1 MKKLLVAALSLSI
14 SKFYVNFWR
23 IIMRNILSVIFIV
36 VATQGYADTKKYK
49 DYQCNDMSNVID
61 YLLSTTPN
69 IWSKLEQNPKNEK
82 LALEL
87 SWTVDLAAN
96 YSTIYKAFCSVD

>member
-1 MKKLLVAALSLSI
+1 
-14 SKFYVNFWR
+14 
-23 IIMRNILSVIFIV
+23 MRNILSILFIF
-36 VATQGYADTKKYK
+36 VATQGFADTKKYE

-87 SWTVDLAAN
+87 SWAVDLAAN
-96 YSTIYKAFCSVD
+96 YSTIYKAFCSAD

>member
-1 MKKLLVAALSLSI
+1 
-14 SKFYVNFWR
+14 
-23 IIMRNILSVIFIV
+23 MRNILSIIFIF
-36 VATQGYADTKKYK
+36 VATQGFADTKKYE

-82 LALEL
+82 LAIEL
-87 SWTVDLAAN
+87 SWTLDLAAN
-96 YSTIYKAFCSVD
+96 YSTIYKAFCRDLTFIFAESEKPKSITQVIVSPS

>member
-1 MKKLLVAALSLSI
+1 
-14 SKFYVNFWR
+14 
-23 IIMRNILSVIFIV
+23 MRNILSIIFIFIASQV
-36 VATQGYADTKKYK
+36 FADTKKYK
-49 DYQCNDMSNVID
+49 NYQCNDMSNVID

-69 IWSKLEQNPKNEK
+69 IWSKLELNPKNEK

-96 YSTIYKAFCSVD
+96 YSIIYKTFCSVD

>member
-1 MKKLLVAALSLSI
+1 MKTLITAIILSLS
-14 SKFYVNFWR
+14 
-23 IIMRNILSVIFIV
+23 
-36 VATQGYADTKKYK
+36 ATQMFADTKKYK
-49 DYQCNDMSNVID
+49 DYQCNDMLNVID

-87 SWTVDLAAN
+87 SWAVDLAAN
-96 YSTIYKAFCSVD
+96 YSTIYKAFCSAD

>member
-1 MKKLLVAALSLSI
+1 MKTLIKAI
-14 SKFYVNFWR
+14 
-23 IIMRNILSVIFIV
+23 ILSV
-36 VATQGYADTKKYK
+36 VATQVYADTKKYK

-69 IWSKLEQNPKNEK
+69 IWSKLEQNPQNEK

-96 YSTIYKAFCSVD
+96 YSTIYKAFCGAGKESPNSPRDSE

>member
-1 MKKLLVAALSLSI
+1 MENSDFVTKIQKEVYCVSLGLTYKRTTGSRE
-14 SKFYVNFWR
+14 V
-23 IIMRNILSVIFIV
+23 
-36 VATQGYADTKKYK
+36 TKNK

-96 YSTIYKAFCSVD
+96 YSTIYKAFCSAD